1 MNPFRLLRTLI
12 WIIRR
17 ELIAK
22 PKPKTSAIYSNNV
35 TDVEYIIFAEC
46 KNKKKRK
53 KKKRNF
59 TSRVP

>member
-1 MNPFRLLRTLI
+1 MLLKTLI

-35 TDVEYIIFAEC
+35 ADVEHIIFLNAKTRRKERKKIETLLAEC
-46 KNKKKRK
+46 HE
-53 KKKRNF
+53 
-59 TSRVP
+59 